1 MESDGGVFEAMVAEV
16 VLDADCDIALD
27 IELVLVGEGVDF
39 VDEDFDVDGGVG
51 ALEGED
57 CGGEA
62 GEGFEVLV
70 LSVDDPDQG
79 TDLTEDGVHVEVGV
93 FEDVDLAGEVPDLEV
108 HEGAG
113 GRKI

>member
-1 MESDGGVFEAMVAEV
+1 MCSSFLRGTVLAGLLTIACGVQARELRVC
-16 VLDADCDIALD
+16 ADPNNLP
-27 IELVLVGEGVDF
+27 F
-39 VDEDFDVDGGVG
+39 SN
-51 ALEGED
+51 
-57 CGGEA
+57 EA